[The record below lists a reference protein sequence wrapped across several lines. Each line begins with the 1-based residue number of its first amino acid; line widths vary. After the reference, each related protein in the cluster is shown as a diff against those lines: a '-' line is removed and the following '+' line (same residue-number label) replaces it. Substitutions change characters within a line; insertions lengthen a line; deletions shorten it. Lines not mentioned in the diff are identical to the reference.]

1 MHHFTLHK
9 TPYHAVMLWIIILDC
24 AKTFLVYHLRGAAFW
39 HHSSPTTLPFVR
51 LHLLSSLRLDCH
63 ILWSMRTMEALA
75 LPISTPSKSLPCAP
89 QPLSNSLNL
98 QRRNS
103 SCPGRLDVDVSL
115 AQRWS
120 TILARTNLVIICA
133 YNHLP
138 VVDHASRYVRRH
150 SFSDFL
156 LPSGYLT

>member
-1 MHHFTLHK
+1 
-9 TPYHAVMLWIIILDC
+9 
-24 AKTFLVYHLRGAAFW
+24 
-39 HHSSPTTLPFVR
+39 
-51 LHLLSSLRLDCH
+51 
-63 ILWSMRTMEALA
+63 MEALA

-138 VVDHASRYVRRH
+138 VVDDASRYVRRH
-150 SFSDFL
+150 SFSDFF
-156 LPSGYLT
+156 